1 MALCRYLRWKSY
13 HGAVWTT
20 VEELALHHAEHRG
33 PCTCLRTGQAWGP
46 DTELASPE
54 CCTESRPCYVESPR
68 LPKPGLLERLERW
81 IESPFKREEHE

>member
-81 IESPFKREEHE
+81 VERPFKGEGQE